1 MAQLCAGTCR
11 ATLAWLVDKGAG
23 YTSGS
28 SLHIDIYMYL
38 MHISSWLLLLLLLLF
53 RFRFADH
60 RHFKKKSI
68 NLTP

>member
-28 SLHIDIYMYL
+28 SLHIDIYICTLCIYPPGL
-38 MHISSWLLLLLLLLF
+38 CFFFFFCSVSVLQIIAIL
-53 RFRFADH
+53 R
-60 RHFKKKSI
+60 KKVLI
-68 NLTP
+68 

>member
-28 SLHIDIYMYL
+28 SLHIDIYIYVPYAYIL
-38 MHISSWLLLLLLLLF
+38 PASASSSSVPF
-53 RFRFADH
+53 PFCRSSPFQE
-60 RHFKKKSI
+60 KKY
-68 NLTP
+68 

>member
-28 SLHIDIYMYL
+28 SPHIYICTLCIYPPGFCFFFFFFFCSVSVL
-38 MHISSWLLLLLLLLF
+38 QIIAIL
-53 RFRFADH
+53 R
-60 RHFKKKSI
+60 KKVLI
-68 NLTP
+68 

>member
-28 SLHIDIYMYL
+28 SLHIDIYICTLCIYPPGFCFFFFCSVSVL
-38 MHISSWLLLLLLLLF
+38 QIIAIL
-53 RFRFADH
+53 R
-60 RHFKKKSI
+60 KKI
-68 NLTP
+68 LI

>member
-28 SLHIDIYMYL
+28 SLHIHIYIYIYVPYAYIL
-38 MHISSWLLLLLLLLF
+38 LASASSSSVPFPFCRSSPFL
-53 RFRFADH
+53 R
-60 RHFKKKSI
+60 KKELI
-68 NLTP
+68 

>member
-28 SLHIDIYMYL
+28 SLHIDIYICTLCIYPPGCCFFFCSVSVL
-38 MHISSWLLLLLLLLF
+38 PIIAIL
-53 RFRFADH
+53 R
-60 RHFKKKSI
+60 KKELI
-68 NLTP
+68 

>member
-28 SLHIDIYMYL
+28 SLHIDIYICTLCIYPL
-38 MHISSWLLLLLLLLF
+38 TEVASASSSSVPLPF
-53 RFRFADH
+53 CRSSPF
-60 RHFKKKSI
+60 
-68 NLTP
+68 

>member
-28 SLHIDIYMYL
+28 SLHIDIYIYVPY
-38 MHISSWLLLLLLLLF
+38 
-53 RFRFADH
+53 A
-60 RHFKKKSI
+60 
-68 NLTP
+68 